1 MSGRVE
7 RYKKRKAII
16 ENNKNRNPS
25 SAPVDQECVDMLLD
39 SGNNEERIK
48 SLAYTSEPSRLPTVG
63 DGAQILNALK
73 DEFHSGRI
81 DNVISDLRTGVIAA
95 IAGPFGLGKALSV
108 YDKVGGNVTTV
119 NNANQGIYASDEDR
133 YIRADYDRS
142 KNSQGEQFA
151 GSGKSSVGAKFT
163 KSKMDEGQ
171 NVTDAYTGRQ
181 QQASTTSPDH
191 IESLSQFHKD
201 GGFML
206 DSERKADFATDM
218 DNLALTDRS
227 INASMRDYDKREWL
241 DKKREDGA
249 TNAEH
254 YGLDK
259 KRLGSELDR
268 AQKSKEKHIPDAKEK
283 AEYYMAETA
292 KTGVSEGAKMG
303 FQQAI
308 GVLLVEFFSSS
319 ILEIKDVFKNGLE
332 GRGMIEELKIR
343 LGRVVDGLVERKNDL
358 FKQFSGGFLSGLLSN
373 LVTTIVNMFVA
384 TGKRVVRMIR
394 EGVMSLVHAVK
405 IMTFPPEDMKFSE
418 VMHEATKLV
427 FAGGV
432 VVAGVLL
439 EEAVEKV
446 LAGFPVLATVAPMMT
461 AAIVGSLTAVAAAL
475 VVYLVDRM
483 DVFNAVKVQEQ
494 GFVAD
499 KLDEKL
505 SASMEECERLSFE
518 VNRYF

>member
-7 RYKKRKAII
+7 RYNKRKAII

-25 SAPVDQECVDMLLD
+25 SVPIDQARVDMLLG
-39 SGNNEERIK
+39 SGDEKERIEG
-48 SLAYTSEPSRLPTVG
+48 LIYTSTPSFLPTDE
-63 DGAQILNALK
+63 DGNKILTALK
-73 DEFHSGRI
+73 NEFHSGRV
-81 DNVISDLRTGVIAA
+81 DDVISELGRGVVAA

-119 NNANQGIYASDEDR
+119 NNANKGIYASDEDR
-133 YIRADYDRS
+133 YDRAEYDRY

-171 NVTDAYTGRQ
+171 NVTDAYTGKRQ
-181 QQASTTSPDH
+181 KASTTSPDH

-201 GGFML
+201 GGFMI
-206 DSERKADFATDM
+206 SSKRKADFATDI

-227 INASMRDYDKREWL
+227 INASMRDYDKKEWL
-241 DKKREDGA
+241 DKRREDGA
-249 TNAEH
+249 SNAEH
-254 YGLDK
+254 FGLDK
-259 KRLGSELDR
+259 KRLESELDR
-268 AQKSKEKHIPDAKEK
+268 ASKAKEKHLPDTKEK
-283 AEYYMAETA
+283 TEYYMKETA
-292 KTGVSEGAKMG
+292 RTGVSEGARMG
-303 FQQAI
+303 FQQAV

-319 ILEIKDVFKNGLE
+319 IVEIKDLFKNGLE
-332 GRGMIEELKIR
+332 GKGLIDELKIR
-343 LGRVVDGLVERKNDL
+343 LGRVARGLIEKKNDL
-358 FKQFSGGFLSGLLSN
+358 FSQFSGGFLSGLLSN
-373 LVTTIVNMFVA
+373 LVTTIVNMFVT

-405 IMTFPPEDMKFSE
+405 IMIFPPEGMKFSE
-418 VMHEATKLV
+418 VIHESTKLV

-446 LAGFPVLATVAPMMT
+446 LAGFPVLTPVSTMMT

-475 VVYLVDRM
+475 VVYLVDKM
-483 DVFNAVKVQEQ
+483 DVFNAIKDQELK
-494 GFVAD
+494 FVAERLD
-499 KLDEKL
+499 KKMI
-505 SASMEECERLSFE
+505 ASIEECESLSYE
-518 VNRYF
+518 ISYYV